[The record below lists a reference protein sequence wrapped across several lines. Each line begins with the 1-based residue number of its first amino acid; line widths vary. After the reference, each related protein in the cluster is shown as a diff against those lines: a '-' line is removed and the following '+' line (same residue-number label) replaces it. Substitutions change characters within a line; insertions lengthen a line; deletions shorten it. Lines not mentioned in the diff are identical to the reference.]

1 MIQWKFSKRT
11 VYDAVELENSQE
23 DDIHFAIKEN
33 LYKAIKAPILR
44 CNSSSLFISD
54 NQHYVN

>member
-23 DDIHFAIKEN
+23 DDIHFAKKN
-33 LYKAIKAPILR
+33 RCKAIKAVILI
-44 CNSSSLFISD
+44 SKLHLPLISD